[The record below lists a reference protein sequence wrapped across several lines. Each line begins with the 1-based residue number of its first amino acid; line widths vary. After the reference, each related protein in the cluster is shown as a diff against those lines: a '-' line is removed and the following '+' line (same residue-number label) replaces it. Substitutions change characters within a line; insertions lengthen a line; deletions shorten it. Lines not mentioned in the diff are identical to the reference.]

1 MLAWGL
7 GGVMLTDLSAYVRA
21 LRKAGLRLAL
31 GILCKAWTVK
41 RLSPHCLPGSK
52 PLLGVLPIGSE
63 TPDWPC
69 DQEEC

>member
-1 MLAWGL
+1 MGCGLMLA
-7 GGVMLTDLSAYVRA
+7 DLSANIQA

-41 RLSPHCLPGSK
+41 WLSLHCLPVSQ
-52 PLLGVLPIGSE
+52 PLLSVLPVGSE
-63 TPDWPC
+63 TLDWPC